1 MRGEFD
7 AGCNCSNN
15 KAELSP
21 KLRSEPKLTKPSIAE
36 LLQASGYSVFSGALI
51 GRAIAALDG
60 NLGIN
65 RDERNWDQILATANP
80 LAAAEA
86 ALSAQWKDPSY
97 LLRNAQFL
105 ADGGTIASTIEL
117 TYRQMAQRL
126 SFTYNPSWARGTTF
140 ETLSTASDAE
150 LSGQVTA
157 DVDAHTPASVRLLS
171 GAEGA
176 SFSLSHAGQLS
187 YSVSGADGS
196 ASAGNTALNVS
207 SNTRE
212 GQLTVVR
219 DNGQATT
226 TATFLFIGTNTPA
239 SPNYLSGPTLN
250 RLIILGGANDSVDA
264 GQGNDTIYGG
274 AGNDIIYTNQ
284 ANDLVYGQD
293 GNDFI
298 QSGQGNDII
307 NGGSGDDIIY
317 GGSSGIDE
325 LTGGTGADQ
334 FRFSI
339 ECGADAVKDFSLADG
354 DTIALYDGI
363 DASPEVH
370 FAAAAPRPGPATASL
385 SASDFDTV
393 SSIADV
399 LSSTGGAGLGN
410 NQLYVVTNAQT
421 SSQIAAGV
429 PGGAT
434 SAYVLAFN
442 STTNAASLYYDSD
455 WSTSA
460 DRTELATFSGLSLA
474 DIQTMTI
481 SNFFVWA

>member
-1 MRGEFD
+1 M
-7 AGCNCSNN
+7 
-15 KAELSP
+15 
-21 KLRSEPKLTKPSIAE
+21 TKPSIAE

-65 RDERNWDQILATANP
+65 RDERNWDQILAAANP

-86 ALSAQWKDPSY
+86 ALTAQWKDPSY

-126 SFTYNPSWARGTTF
+126 SFTYSPSWALGTNF
-140 ETLSTASDAE
+140 ETLSAASDPE
-150 LSGQVTA
+150 LNGQVTA
-157 DVDAHTPASVRLLS
+157 DVDAHTPPSVRLLI
-171 GAEGA
+171 GAQGA
-176 SFSLSHAGQLS
+176 SLSLSHAGQLS
-187 YSVSGADGS
+187 YSVSGADGT
-196 ASAGNTALNVS
+196 ANAGETALNIS
-207 SNTRE
+207 STVRE
-212 GQLTVVR
+212 GQLTVTR
-219 DNGQATT
+219 DNGQA
-226 TATFLFIGTNTPA
+226 ATLSTYLYFGTNTA
-239 SPNYLSGPTLN
+239 SNLSYVSASTLD
-250 RLIILGGANDSVDA
+250 RLLILGSANDEANA

-274 AGNDIIYTNQ
+274 AGNDIILANQ
-284 ANDLVYGQD
+284 GNDLVYGQD
-293 GNDFI
+293 GNDFL
-298 QSGQGNDII
+298 QSGQGNDIV
-307 NGGSGDDIIY
+307 NGGPGDDIIY
-317 GGSSGIDE
+317 GGSSGTDE

-334 FRFSI
+334 FRFSA

-363 DASPEVH
+363 NTSPEVH
-370 FAAAAPRPGPATASL
+370 FAATAPRPGTASL

-393 SSIADV
+393 SSISDV

-429 PGGAT
+429 SGGAT

-442 STTNAASLYYDSD
+442 STTNAASLYYDPD